1 MEISLH
7 IGAHLTD
14 DDKLFSCL
22 RRNGPLL
29 AQQGIAVP
37 DPGRYRQQLQKLS
50 AEMQGKI
57 TDAQTQEALLDGVL
71 EADDVDRVV
80 FSIENLM
87 AIHDWILADGQFY
100 PHAGPRIAG
109 IRHLF
114 PTAEFHVYLAIR
126 NPASFLPALAYDK
139 RAGGVDGSLKG
150 VNPASV
156 RWSSVIAR
164 IKEAAPDVQI
174 TVWCDEDTALL
185 WPEILRAVAG
195 HTPETQL
202 DGWFAWYWDLIAPK
216 SHEAMRRYFA
226 NNPISDDAHRRRVLS
241 VMLEK
246 FARDE
251 AQEVEASLPGW
262 TDDYVEILTEIYE
275 QDLDLIA
282 SMPGVTLLE

>member
-14 DDKLFSCL
+14 ENQLLSCL
-22 RRNGPLL
+22 RRNSAAL
-29 AQQGIAVP
+29 AKQGIAVP
-37 DPGRYRQQLQKLS
+37 APGRYRQQLQKLS
-50 AEMQGKI
+50 AEMHGKV

-71 EADDVDRVV
+71 EADDVSRVV

-100 PHAGPRIAG
+100 PRAGPRIAG

-114 PTAEFHVYLAIR
+114 PTADFHVYLAIR
-126 NPASFLPALAYDK
+126 NPASFLPALAHDK
-139 RAGGVDGSLKG
+139 RAGGVDGALKG
-150 VNPASV
+150 TDPASV
-156 RWSSVIAR
+156 RWSSVVAR
-164 IKEAAPDVQI
+164 IKEAAPDVKI

-195 HTPETQL
+195 HTPETEL
-202 DGWFAWYWDLIAPK
+202 VGWFRWYWDFIAPK

-226 NNPISDDAHRRRVLS
+226 NNPITDDAHRRRVLS
-241 VMLEK
+241 AMLEK
-246 FARDE
+246 FARPDVLE
-251 AQEVEASLPGW
+251 AEASLPGW
-262 TDDYVEILTEIYE
+262 TDDYIEILTEIYN